1 MVTRVK
7 TFPGAVKRT
16 GKEAIPTSEIPLEK
30 RSSRPRR
37 TVEMLTQA
45 GSSLEEI
52 DWRLLHW
59 LLHYPLQRADDL
71 VVGVARWAS
80 RPTVYRHLQKLETS
94 TLVESVLPA
103 TPGTGKR
110 IYHLSN
116 LGLHL
121 VASSQKRS
129 ARELARE

>member
-7 TFPGAVKRT
+7 TFPEAVKRT
-16 GKEAIPTSEIPLEK
+16 GKEAMPTSEITLGK

-45 GSSLEEI
+45 GSPLEEI

-59 LLHYPLQRADDL
+59 LLRYPLQRADDL

-80 RPTVYRHLQKLETS
+80 RPTVYRHLQGLEAS
-94 TLVESVLPA
+94 ALVESVLPA
-103 TPGTGKR
+103 APGT
-110 IYHLSN
+110 
-116 LGLHL
+116 
-121 VASSQKRS
+121 
-129 ARELARE
+129 